1 MEQLKKRLFR
11 LAYREGMTV
20 RDEGNHE
27 GPVSLLLLS

>member
-11 LAYREGMTV
+11 LAYREGMTA
-20 RDEGNHE
+20 RDEGNHK